1 MRCVFYGFALS
12 AVGGLLGE
20 DFISFFFKVF
30 SVDLF
35 YSVWCLV
42 SRVISYFFV
51 VLSFNYFH
59 LKFMFRLICF
69 RSRVKVYATGCY
81 YRHDSED
88 PKTIGGRSSKNY
100 LLKEFSTPLISKK
113 FWSKRAPD

>member
-1 MRCVFYGFALS
+1 MS

-88 PKTIGGRSSKNY
+88 PKTIGARSSKNY